1 MLLFLFWKNSVLSF
15 IWNDQLEVMWK
26 LKGHKE
32 FFLCV
37 CVCVEEREHVEG
49 VVITYKAKTSKSIG
63 LCGGS
68 ESLAILVDEN
78 FLIWNFKKG
87 CSYAFVSEMLLISR
101 FACNMNDVC

>member
-15 IWNDQLEVMWK
+15 IWNDQIEVMWK

-32 FFLCV
+32 FFV
-37 CVCVEEREHVEG
+37 CACVEEREHVE

-87 CSYAFVSEMLLISR
+87 CSYAFVSEML
-101 FACNMNDVC
+101 

>member
-1 MLLFLFWKNSVLSF
+1 MSF
-15 IWNDQLEVMWK
+15 IWNDQIEVTWK
-26 LKGHKE
+26 LKEHKE
-32 FFLCV
+32 LCV
-37 CVCVEEREHVEG
+37 CVCVEEREHVE

-87 CSYAFVSEMLLISR
+87 CSYAFVSEML
-101 FACNMNDVC
+101 

>member
-1 MLLFLFWKNSVLSF
+1 MSENKWSNWSYVETERP
-15 IWNDQLEVMWK
+15 QGV
-26 LKGHKE
+26 
-32 FFLCV
+32 FFF